1 VTGSVFVNS
10 TSPLVHGSPSY
21 APGIN
26 RGRTAEKVESSF
38 ISSLRFPAMQ
48 TGTPPASTP
57 DTGAYTES
65 PSLLPRYLAIC
76 YLVLIV
82 YASLHPFSGWRAP
95 SISPLIFLETTWP
108 RYWTIFDLAINVI
121 AYMPMGF
128 LMAQSV
134 GRYSGRPTAF
144 LVSLLLGGL
153 LSLIMESVQTWLP
166 SRVPSN
172 VDLLCNS
179 IGSGLGAL
187 LSLWC
192 GTRFFRWATHAQQ
205 QRLAP
210 IQHIEYGLILIGLWL
225 LTQLS
230 PETFLFGAGDLRQI
244 LDITPAVPYA
254 APSFFAMETG
264 IIVCNI
270 IAIGLIMRTILA
282 TKGSAYRTLPW
293 FFVAAILIRTLA
305 AAILVGPQNA
315 LAWLTPGAGLGI
327 LTGGMLLALAV
338 LLPVP
343 LRIALAGVS
352 LMAGTV
358 LVNIAPFNP
367 YSAAAL
373 AAWRQGHFLNFN
385 GLTRLAAS
393 FWPFLALP
401 YLILLGRRT

>member
-1 VTGSVFVNS
+1 
-10 TSPLVHGSPSY
+10 
-21 APGIN
+21 
-26 RGRTAEKVESSF
+26 
-38 ISSLRFPAMQ
+38 MQ
-48 TGTPPASTP
+48 TGTSPASTP
-57 DTGAYTES
+57 DIGAYTES
-65 PSLLPRYLAIC
+65 PSLLPRYLTIC
-76 YLVLIV
+76 YLALIV

-95 SISPLIFLETTWP
+95 GISPLIFLEAAWP
-108 RYWTIFDLAINVI
+108 RYWTAFDLAINII
-121 AYMPMGF
+121 AYMPFGF
-128 LMAQSV
+128 FMAQSG
-134 GRYSGRPTAF
+134 GRHSGKPLA
-144 LVSLLLGGL
+144 LVISLLLGSA
-153 LSLIMESVQTWLP
+153 LSLTIESVQTYLP

-172 VDLLCNS
+172 TDLLCNS
-179 IGSGLGAL
+179 IGSGLGAA

-192 GTRFFRWATHAQQ
+192 GTRFFRWIARAQQ

-210 IQHIEYGLILIGLWL
+210 IPHLEYGLILIGLWL

-230 PETFLFGAGDLRQI
+230 PETFLFGAGDLRH
-244 LDITPAVPYA
+244 LFDITPAVPYA

-264 IIVCNI
+264 IIVCNT

-282 TKGSAYRTLPW
+282 ADGSVHRTLPW

-327 LTGGMLLALAV
+327 LIGGMVLSLAL

-358 LVNIAPFNP
+358 LVNLAPFNP

-373 AAWRQGHFLNFN
+373 TAWRQGHFLNFN

>member
-1 VTGSVFVNS
+1 
-10 TSPLVHGSPSY
+10 
-21 APGIN
+21 
-26 RGRTAEKVESSF
+26 
-38 ISSLRFPAMQ
+38 MQ
-48 TGTPPASTP
+48 TGTSSVPTP
-57 DTGAYTES
+57 DASSHSES
-65 PSLLPRYLAIC
+65 SSLLPRYLTIC
-76 YLVLIV
+76 YLALIV

-95 SISPLIFLETTWP
+95 GVSPLVFLEAAWP
-108 RYWTIFDLAINVI
+108 RYWTAFDLAINII
-121 AYMPMGF
+121 AYMPLGF
-128 LMAQSV
+128 FVAQSL
-134 GRYSGRPTAF
+134 GRHSGKPQAF
-144 LVSLLLGGL
+144 LISLLIGSV
-153 LSLIMESVQTWLP
+153 LSMVIESVQTCLP
-166 SRVPSN
+166 SRVPSS

-179 IGSGLGAL
+179 IGSGLGAA

-192 GTRFFRWATHAQQ
+192 GTRFFRWATRVQQ

-230 PETFLFGAGDLRQI
+230 PETFLFGTGDLRY
-244 LDITPAVPYA
+244 LFDIPAAVPYA

-264 IIVCNI
+264 ITVCHT
-270 IAIGLIMRTILA
+270 IAIGLIMCTILA
-282 TKGSAYRTLPW
+282 AKGSVRRTLPW

-315 LAWLTPGAGLGI
+315 LAWLTPGASLGM
-327 LTGGMLLALAV
+327 LTGGMALALTL

-343 LRIALAGVS
+343 LRITLAGVS

-358 LVNIAPFNP
+358 LVNVAPFNP

-385 GLTRLAAS
+385 GLTRLTAS

-401 YLILLGRRT
+401 YLILLGRRA